1 MRPFLL
7 GSTLLTLIFAGFSV
21 AIRLQDAANGLITPA
36 TVAKL
41 TALNTIISLE
51 ILLPTALFLSTLTAL
66 GRLYRDGEM
75 AAMLAAGISEM
86 RILIAVLK
94 ISIAAALLV
103 GFLSLFGRPW
113 AYQHTY
119 GLEAQA
125 QEKFQASIIE
135 SSSF

>member
-113 AYQHTY
+113 ALDLM
-119 GLEAQA
+119 GACVPWW
-125 QEKFQASIIE
+125 
-135 SSSF
+135 